1 MDASSLDRIAT
12 ALEHIADSLATH
24 DRWLS
29 MTAEGA
35 LRASEQQADIT
46 AALCRIEA
54 SLLE

>member
-1 MDASSLDRIAT
+1 MDDRSLDRIAT